1 MVLTTKV
8 TERDTQRQEIA
19 KLQLDQGDISNVLE
33 GQREQLHKLSQQI
46 SVAEVQMNRVC
57 GFTEEAEITCS
68 I

>member
-57 GFTEEAEITCS
+57 GFTEEAEIACS